1 MKKIFM
7 ATVLLLAFLA
17 GCRTTVVHDDFSDEE
32 YIWENWTPSTN
43 KIEMI
48 IMELP

>member
-7 ATVLLLAFLA
+7 AIVLLSVFLA
-17 GCRTTVVHDDFSDEE
+17 GCKTTVVHDDFSDEE
-32 YIWENWTPSTN
+32 YIWENWTHSTN
-43 KIEMI
+43 RIEMI